1 VQALLKQPDFQK
13 VNNTF
18 CTHTHGN
25 KGTVMNV
32 VITGGNRGIGLALT
46 KQYKARGAKVY
57 ATCRNSCD
65 ELNSAG
71 VTIIKGVDVS
81 QPDMLAEKL
90 APLMD
95 VKIDLL
101 INNAGVLGRESIDDW
116 DPNTI
121 DYQFRVNALGPLL
134 VTQTLLPAMAQD
146 SKVALITSRMGS
158 MADNGSGGYYGYRMS
173 KAALNAAGV
182 SMANDLKPKG
192 IAVGIF
198 HPGFVQTE
206 MVNGAGDIDADTCAE
221 RLSQRIDEL
230 NITNAGRF
238 IHSNG
243 DELPW

>member
-1 VQALLKQPDFQK
+1 
-13 VNNTF
+13 
-18 CTHTHGN
+18 
-25 KGTVMNV
+25 MNV

-46 KQYKARGAKVY
+46 KQYKARGAKVF

-71 VTIIKGVDVS
+71 VTIVKGVDVS
-81 QPDMLAEKL
+81 QPDTLAEKL

-95 VKIDLL
+95 INIGIL
-101 INNAGVLGRESIDDW
+101 INNAGVLGRENIEDW

-134 VTQTLLPAMAQD
+134 VTQTLLPRLAEQ
-146 SKVALITSRMGS
+146 SKVALISSRMGS
-158 MADNGSGGYYGYRMS
+158 MEDNGSGGYYGYRMS

-182 SMANDLKPKG
+182 SMANDLRPKG
-192 IAVGIF
+192 IAVGVF

-221 RLSQRIDEL
+221 RLVARIDEL
-230 NITNAGRF
+230 NIENAGRF

-243 DELPW
+243 DVLPW

>member
-1 VQALLKQPDFQK
+1 
-13 VNNTF
+13 
-18 CTHTHGN
+18 
-25 KGTVMNV
+25 MNV
-32 VITGGNRGIGLALT
+32 VITGGNRGIGLALA
-46 KQYKARGAKVY
+46 KQYKAQGAKVY

-65 ELNSAG
+65 ELNSSG
-71 VTIIKGVDVS
+71 VNVVSGVDVS
-81 QPDMLAEKL
+81 DANSLVEKL
-90 APLMD
+90 APLRETS
-95 VKIDLL
+95 IDLL
-101 INNAGVLGRESIDDW
+101 INNAGVLGRESIEDW

-134 VTQTLLPAMAQD
+134 VTQTLLPAMAQN

-206 MVNGAGDIDADTCAE
+206 MVNGAGDIDADTCASRLVE
-221 RLSQRIDEL
+221 RISEL
-230 NITNAGRF
+230 NVDNAGRF

-243 DELPW
+243 EVLPW

>member
-1 VQALLKQPDFQK
+1 
-13 VNNTF
+13 
-18 CTHTHGN
+18 
-25 KGTVMNV
+25 MNV

-46 KQYKARGAKVY
+46 KQYKARGAKVF

-71 VTIIKGVDVS
+71 VTIVKGVDVS
-81 QPDMLAEKL
+81 QPDTLAEKL

-95 VKIDLL
+95 INIDIL
-101 INNAGVLGRESIDDW
+101 INNAGVLGRENIEDW

-134 VTQTLLPAMAQD
+134 VTQTLLPRLAEQ
-146 SKVALITSRMGS
+146 SKVALISSRMGS
-158 MADNGSGGYYGYRMS
+158 MEDNGSGGYYGYRMS

-182 SMANDLKPKG
+182 SMANDLRPKG
-192 IAVGIF
+192 IAVGVF

-221 RLSQRIDEL
+221 RLVARIDEL
-230 NITNAGRF
+230 NIENAGRF

-243 DELPW
+243 DVLPW

>member
-1 VQALLKQPDFQK
+1 
-13 VNNTF
+13 
-18 CTHTHGN
+18 
-25 KGTVMNV
+25 MNV

-81 QPDMLAEKL
+81 QPEMLAEKL

-95 VKIDLL
+95 VNIDLL

-134 VTQTLLPAMAQD
+134 VTQTLLP
-146 SKVALITSRMGS
+146 
-158 MADNGSGGYYGYRMS
+158 
-173 KAALNAAGV
+173 
-182 SMANDLKPKG
+182 
-192 IAVGIF
+192 
-198 HPGFVQTE
+198 
-206 MVNGAGDIDADTCAE
+206 
-221 RLSQRIDEL
+221 
-230 NITNAGRF
+230 
-238 IHSNG
+238 
-243 DELPW
+243 